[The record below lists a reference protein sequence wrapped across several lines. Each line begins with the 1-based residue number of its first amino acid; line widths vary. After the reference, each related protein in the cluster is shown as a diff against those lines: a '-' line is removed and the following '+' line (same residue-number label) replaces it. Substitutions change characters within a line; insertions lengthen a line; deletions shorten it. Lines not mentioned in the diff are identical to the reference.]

1 MTVDDLRQQIEETER
16 LIAVYRNA
24 DEVIVGTQDQIY
36 SRRGLVNRT
45 IFTAAEIGG
54 QIVSILERRV
64 ATMRAELPFSICTT
78 QAKQQQSWS
87 AGARA
92 IIWSLSTAAG
102 ESLPANSLS
111 NDVLVAPVDQN
122 TRNQDATADQS
133 HPPNHSFRRKFENCC
148 AFETLGNRRSKSRA
162 S

>member
-36 SRRGLVNRT
+36 SRRGLINQT

-64 ATMRAELPFSICTT
+64 ATMRAELE
-78 QAKQQQSWS
+78 KLGDEYNGQS
-87 AGARA
+87 
-92 IIWSLSTAAG
+92 
-102 ESLPANSLS
+102 
-111 NDVLVAPVDQN
+111 Q
-122 TRNQDATADQS
+122 
-133 HPPNHSFRRKFENCC
+133 
-148 AFETLGNRRSKSRA
+148 
-162 S
+162 